1 MPVSYKHIK
10 VVHLVHDAGFDTV
23 SYGVL
28 ASAFVSSS
36 IWFSPVWIHRV
47 CEFPLILLG
56 VGPAVE
62 FLLCLGP
69 MLKSRKTNQIISQH
83 GVYVRTMCPAE
94 DQAEAWMVDPE

>member
-1 MPVSYKHIK
+1 MMQASTQ
-10 VVHLVHDAGFDTV
+10 LVME
-23 SYGVL
+23 
-28 ASAFVSSS
+28 
-36 IWFSPVWIHRV
+36 FSPLLLSLLSSGSLLCGFTAV

-83 GVYVRTMCPAE
+83 GVYIRTMCPAE
-94 DQAEAWMVDPE
+94 DQAEAWMVDPV

>member
-1 MPVSYKHIK
+1 MMRALTQ
-10 VVHLVHDAGFDTV
+10 LVMEF
-23 SYGVL
+23 SPLLLSLL
-28 ASAFVSSS
+28 ASGSLLCGFTA
-36 IWFSPVWIHRV
+36 V

-62 FLLCLGP
+62 FLLCLEP
-69 MLKSRKTNQIISQH
+69 TLKSRKTNQIISQH